1 MIQPAGYHVVDTSGW
16 LEYLADT
23 ANASQFATA
32 IQDGDHLVVPTI
44 VLVEVFRWV
53 LRERGEADALQA
65 MATLRQG
72 RIVDLDQVIA
82 LEAGR
87 CGIAYKLPIAD
98 SIIYA
103 TAQLYGAVLLT
114 QDAHFDGLPDVR
126 YHPKHPPG
134 ITPS

>member
-1 MIQPAGYHVVDTSGW
+1 MIQPAAYHVVDTSGW

-65 MATLRQG
+65 MAALRQG

-87 CGIAYKLPIAD
+87 CGIAYKLPLAD

-103 TAQLYGAVLLT
+103 TAQLHGAVLLT
-114 QDAHFDGLPDVR
+114 QDAHFDGLPHVR
-126 YHPKHPPG
+126 DHPKHPPG
-134 ITPS
+134 NTGS